1 MNIYITILVINHVQM
16 ELITKK
22 SQKKLVR
29 IVTKDV
35 LSVLTK
41 LILDVLNVTI
51 HGYSSETT
59 V

>member
-41 LILDVLNVTI
+41 LILNVLNVTI
-51 HGYSSETT
+51 HGSSSETT